1 MSILLAS
8 TDFWEDMEVWSN
20 GLQKA
25 MPEMDIKVYPDD
37 GDVNEVEFAV
47 VWKHPRGILKK
58 YPNLK
63 AILSL
68 GAGVD
73 HIISDPELPE
83 GIPIVRLV
91 DKKLT
96 HEMCLHALHWVLHF
110 HSDQYLYRSQQLKRQ
125 WIQQSSIQ
133 TEDRTIGIMGL
144 GNIGRSIGELLVTQ
158 SFNVIGWGANQKSS
172 LTDIKYYYGQDQLS
186 DFLGRTNILINVLPL
201 TSDTTNIITKKELS
215 LLPKDSFIINIG
227 RGGIINED
235 DLLTLLSE
243 GHIKAA
249 ALDVFAQEPLPEN
262 NSLWDHPSVYITPH
276 IAGQSNPNSAGQTIS
291 ENIYRIQKGELP
303 YPIYSRLMGIN
314 SDIKLCD

>member
-20 GLQKA
+20 GLKNA

-37 GDVNEVEFAV
+37 GDVNEVEFAI

-73 HIISDPELPE
+73 HIISDPDLPE
-83 GIPIVRLV
+83 GIPIIRLV

-96 HEMCLHALHWVLHF
+96 HEMCLHSLHWVLHF

-144 GNIGRSIGELLVTQ
+144 GNIGRSIGELLVNQ
-158 SFNVIGWGANQKSS
+158 GFNVIGWGANKKSS
-172 LTDIKYYYGQDQLS
+172 ITGIQYYFGQEQLS
-186 DFLGRTNILINVLPL
+186 DFLSNTNILINVLPL
-201 TSDTTNIITKKELS
+201 TSNTANILTKNELS
-215 LLPKDSFIINIG
+215 LLPKGSFIINIG
-227 RGGIINED
+227 RGGIIDED
-235 DLLTLLSE
+235 DLLALLDE
-243 GHIKAA
+243 GHIKAV

-262 NSLWDHPSVYITPH
+262 NSLWEHPSVYITPH
-276 IAGQSNPNSAGQTIS
+276 IAGQSNPNSAAQTIS
-291 ENIYRIQKGELP
+291 ENIHLIQKGELP
-303 YPIYSRLMGIN
+303 YPIYSASNGY
-314 SDIKLCD
+314 

>member
-1 MSILLAS
+1 MSIVLAS

-73 HIISDPELPE
+73 HIISDPDLPE
-83 GIPIVRLV
+83 GLPIIRLV

-215 LLPKDSFIINIG
+215 LLPKNSFIINIG

-235 DLLTLLSE
+235 DLLTLLSD

-249 ALDVFAQEPLPEN
+249 ALDVFTQEPLPEN

-303 YPIYSRLMGIN
+303 YPIYSRTNGY
-314 SDIKLCD
+314 

>member
-1 MSILLAS
+1 MSIVLAS

-73 HIISDPELPE
+73 HIISDPDLPE
-83 GIPIVRLV
+83 GLPIIRLV

-201 TSDTTNIITKKELS
+201 TSDTTNIITKKELR
-215 LLPKDSFIINIG
+215 LLPKNSFIINIG

-249 ALDVFAQEPLPEN
+249 ALDVFTQEPLPEN

-291 ENIYRIQKGELP
+291 ENIHRIQKGELP
-303 YPIYSRLMGIN
+303 YPIYSRTNGY
-314 SDIKLCD
+314 

>member
-1 MSILLAS
+1 MALLLAS
-8 TDFWEDMEVWSN
+8 TDFWEDMDVW
-20 GLQKA
+20 LKCLRLA
-25 MPEMDIKVYPDD
+25 MPEVDIRVYPDD

-73 HIISDPELPE
+73 HIISDPELPD

-110 HSDQYLYRSQQLKRQ
+110 HSGQYLYRSHQLKRQ

-172 LTDIKYYYGQDQLS
+172 LTDIKYCYGQDQLS

-201 TSDTTNIITKKELS
+201 TSGTTNIITKKELS

-303 YPIYSRLMGIN
+303 YPIYSRTNGY
-314 SDIKLCD
+314 

>member
-1 MSILLAS
+1 MSIVLAS

-73 HIISDPELPE
+73 HIISDPDLPE

-235 DLLTLLSE
+235 DLLTLLSD

-249 ALDVFAQEPLPEN
+249 ALDVFTQEPLPEN

-303 YPIYSRLMGIN
+303 YPIYSRTNGY
-314 SDIKLCD
+314 

>member
-1 MSILLAS
+1 MSIVLAS

-73 HIISDPELPE
+73 HIISDPDLPE
-83 GIPIVRLV
+83 GLPIIRLV

-201 TSDTTNIITKKELS
+201 TSDTTNIITKKELR
-215 LLPKDSFIINIG
+215 LLPKNSFIINIG

-276 IAGQSNPNSAGQTIS
+276 IAGQSNPSSAGQTIS

-303 YPIYSRLMGIN
+303 YPIYSRDNGY
-314 SDIKLCD
+314 

>member
-1 MSILLAS
+1 MSIVLAS

-73 HIISDPELPE
+73 HIISDPDLPE
-83 GIPIVRLV
+83 GLPIIRLV

-110 HSDQYLYRSQQLKRQ
+110 HSGQYLYRSQQLKRQ

-201 TSDTTNIITKKELS
+201 TSGTTNIITKKELS

-243 GHIKAA
+243 GYIKAA
-249 ALDVFAQEPLPEN
+249 ALDVFTQEPLPEN

-303 YPIYSRLMGIN
+303 YPIYSRTNGY
-314 SDIKLCD
+314 

>member
-1 MSILLAS
+1 MSIVLAS

-73 HIISDPELPE
+73 HIISDPDLPE
-83 GIPIVRLV
+83 GLPIIRLV

-201 TSDTTNIITKKELS
+201 TSDTANIITKKELS
-215 LLPKDSFIINIG
+215 LIPKDSFIINIG
-227 RGGIINED
+227 RGGIINEN
-235 DLLTLLSE
+235 DLMTLLSE

-276 IAGQSNPNSAGQTIS
+276 IAGQSNPISAGQTIS
-291 ENIYRIQKGELP
+291 ENIHRIQKGELP
-303 YPIYSRLMGIN
+303 YPIYSRTNGY
-314 SDIKLCD
+314 

>member
-1 MSILLAS
+1 MSIVLAS

-73 HIISDPELPE
+73 HIISDPDLPE
-83 GIPIVRLV
+83 GLPIIRLV

-96 HEMCLHALHWVLHF
+96 HEMCLHSLHWVFHF

-201 TSDTTNIITKKELS
+201 TSDTTNIITKKELR
-215 LLPKDSFIINIG
+215 LLPKNSFIINIG

-235 DLLTLLSE
+235 DLLTLLSD

-249 ALDVFAQEPLPEN
+249 ALDVFTQEPLPEN

-303 YPIYSRLMGIN
+303 YPIYSRTNGY
-314 SDIKLCD
+314 

>member
-8 TDFWEDMEVWSN
+8 TDFWEDMDVWSK
-20 GLQKA
+20 GLRSA
-25 MPEMDIKVYPDD
+25 MPEIDVRVYPDD

-201 TSDTTNIITKKELS
+201 TSDTANIITKKELS

-291 ENIYRIQKGELP
+291 ENIHRIQKGELP
-303 YPIYSRLMGIN
+303 YPIYSRANGY
-314 SDIKLCD
+314 

>member
-20 GLQKA
+20 GLQNA

-37 GDVNEVEFAV
+37 GDVNEVEFAI

-73 HIISDPELPE
+73 HIISDPDLPE
-83 GIPIVRLV
+83 GLPIIRLV

-96 HEMCLHALHWVLHF
+96 HEMCLHSLHWVLHF

-144 GNIGRSIGELLVTQ
+144 GNIGRSIGELLVNQ
-158 SFNVIGWGANQKSS
+158 GFNVIGWGANKKSS
-172 LTDIKYYYGQDQLS
+172 ITGIQYYFGQEQLS
-186 DFLGRTNILINVLPL
+186 DFLSNTNILINVLPL
-201 TSDTTNIITKKELS
+201 TSNTANILTKNELS

-227 RGGIINED
+227 RGGIIDED
-235 DLLTLLSE
+235 DLLALLDE
-243 GHIKAA
+243 GHIKAV

-262 NSLWDHPSVYITPH
+262 NSLWEHPSVYITPH
-276 IAGQSNPNSAGQTIS
+276 IAGQSNPNSAAQTIS
-291 ENIYRIQKGELP
+291 ENIHLIQKGELP
-303 YPIYSRLMGIN
+303 YPIYSASNGY
-314 SDIKLCD
+314 

>member
-73 HIISDPELPE
+73 HIISDPDLPE
-83 GIPIVRLV
+83 GLPIIRLV

-215 LLPKDSFIINIG
+215 LLPKNSFIINIG
-227 RGGIINED
+227 RGGIINEE
-235 DLLTLLSE
+235 DLLTLLNDR
-243 GHIKAA
+243 HIKAA
-249 ALDVFAQEPLPEN
+249 ALDVFTQEPLPEN

-303 YPIYSRLMGIN
+303 YPIYSRTNGY
-314 SDIKLCD
+314 